1 MLGSAFLH
9 EKACFAQCCPTHFFT
24 PGATCNPFTVCDI
37 CIRAAPVAACILQ
50 PCSMRR
56 TSVCKNPS
64 VSLSVT
70 VDVWHF
76 VYRICV
82 DLFHQMP
89 EIFHDISMIFRVRRT
104 KKRPWVADRHVWI
117 WIGRN
122 PQACGEKNLLHL
134 RHLRHLT
141 FQGWICQ
148 NAKSRVQIAMIAM
161 DCRCRFQSTNEQ
173 MYQLNVSMNLIVNV
187 VSAFLGWIDPPMFV
201 WLFWSTAEPVPALP
215 FQWQRSM
222 HPYVFSW
229 MPLRQHGARIN
240 DRVTLGV

>member
-9 EKACFAQCCPTHFFT
+9 DKACFAQCCPTHFFT

-89 EIFHDISMIFRVRRT
+89 QIGCAGRRNDRELPT
-104 KKRPWVADRHVWI
+104 GMYGFGLVETHRPAAKKS
-117 WIGRN
+117 
-122 PQACGEKNLLHL
+122 
-134 RHLRHLT
+134 RHLLSNLSRLNSQQCQQA
-141 FQGWICQ
+141 FQFGYHITID
-148 NAKSRVQIAMIAM
+148 AKSRVRIAM
-161 DCRCRFQSTNEQ
+161 DCLWCRFHVSTN
-173 MYQLNVSMNLIVNV
+173 VS
-187 VSAFLGWIDPPMFV
+187 
-201 WLFWSTAEPVPALP
+201 T
-215 FQWQRSM
+215 
-222 HPYVFSW
+222 
-229 MPLRQHGARIN
+229 
-240 DRVTLGV
+240 